1 MKDYH
6 KVEVPEGIKYISDW
20 TEYTIPFGKC
30 IIDKK
35 VCGCGYTQF
44 CLINQDKI
52 ILCSP
57 RLALLEN
64 KASQNP
70 GCHYFQSITLTTRQ
84 KKFLGLDTDQKVSD
98 YILAT
103 QKSGVFDY
111 LETCKREMRP
121 PKFLVSYDSLGK
133 LLGILQFLGMNLGY
147 FKVIVDEFQL
157 IFSDSR
163 FKADV
168 ELDFVKILDQ
178 CCENVCFLS
187 STPMLQEYLELIP
200 EFEGLDYYD
209 FSWKNHPVVKPS
221 ITRIE
226 SENLEQSILEL
237 IGIYREGKGPTKII
251 NEIEYKSTEAV
262 FYVSNVSMITSVIK
276 KSGLTPGEVNII
288 CSNQDGVNERKIKKC
303 GKGFKI
309 GSAPLK
315 GQSHKMFTFCTS
327 TAFCGV
333 DFYSTN
339 AKSYVFSN
347 CNLET
352 MSIDIS
358 LELPQIIGRQRLSEN
373 VFRYDIVFYC
383 QSTIRKITKEDFE
396 RSMISKK
403 QNTQQ
408 MIQDFDIL
416 LKAGRDVNK
425 QRMLIRAGI
434 EKYRYSDDFC
444 GIDRITGKP
453 VYNNLVYLSE
463 LRAWELQNK
472 IYDNDLSVLMV
483 LDTIGEV
490 STSTKF
496 LDEAISVSFFEDRMR
511 KLINHIKNY
520 PEDVNRLPEKYK
532 VYFDYIPISVLERSS
547 LRKDDLDKRLGN
559 SVKNKSKEDPE
570 IIEEIYKIFKEGY
583 VYLNDEIKTNLSGIY
598 GMNSKATDIKKY
610 FETTRARVT
619 NKSTGQRE
627 EGFRLVKRKY

>member
-1 MKDYH
+1 MKNYYKID
-6 KVEVPEGIKYISDW
+6 VPVGIKYISDW
-20 TEYTIPFGKC
+20 VGYEIPFGKC
-30 IIDKK
+30 VIDKK

-44 CLINQDKI
+44 CLTNPDKV

-70 GCHYFQSITLTTRQ
+70 DCHYFQSIILTARQ
-84 KKFLGLDTDQKVSD
+84 KKSLSLDTDQKVND
-98 YILAT
+98 YILTT
-103 QKSGVFDY
+103 QKSRVFGY
-111 LETCKREMRP
+111 LENCKRNMIP

-133 LLGILQFLGMNLGY
+133 LLGILQFLGMNLDY
-147 FKVIVDEFQL
+147 FKIIVDEFQL

-163 FKADV
+163 FKADI
-168 ELDFVKILDQ
+168 ELDFVNILDQ
-178 CCENVCFLS
+178 CCVNTCFLS
-187 STPMLQEYLELIP
+187 STPMLKEYLELMP
-200 EFEGLDYYD
+200 EFKKLDYYE
-209 FSWKNHPVVKPS
+209 FFWTNHPVVKPN

-226 SENLEQSILEL
+226 SENLEQSIIEL
-237 IGIYREGKGPTKII
+237 IGMYREGKGPTKVV
-251 NEIEYKSTEAV
+251 NGVTHKSTEAV

-276 KSGLTPGEVNII
+276 KSGLKPEEVNII
-288 CSNQDGVNERKIKKC
+288 CSKLDGKNEAKIKKC

-315 GQSHKMFTFCTS
+315 GQPHKMFTFCTS

-383 QSTIRKITKEDFE
+383 QSTIRKISQQEFE
-396 RSMISKK
+396 KRVERKK
-403 QNTQQ
+403 LITQQ
-408 MIQDFDIL
+408 MIRDFDTL
-416 LKAGRDVNK
+416 ALAGGNIDK

-434 EKYRYSDDFC
+434 ETYQYNDDFC
-444 GIDRITGKP
+444 GIDRMTGKP
-453 VYNNLVYLSE
+453 IYNNLVYLSE

-483 LDTIGEV
+483 LDAIGNV
-490 STSTKF
+490 STSTNF
-496 LDEAISVSFFEDRMR
+496 LDEVISVSFFEDRMK
-511 KLINHIKNY
+511 KLIEHIKNN
-520 PEDVNRLPEKYK
+520 PGDINKLPEKYK
-532 VYFDYIPISVLERSS
+532 VYFDSISLDKLESAS
-547 LRKDDLDKRLGN
+547 LRKDDLDRRLGV
-559 SVKNKSKEDPE
+559 SKKNN
-570 IIEEIYKIFKEGY
+570 FKETQDMIDK
-583 VYLNDEIKTNLSGIY
+583 VY
-598 GMNSKATDIKKY
+598 NS
-610 FETTRARVT
+610 FM
-619 NKSTGQRE
+619 
-627 EGFRLVKRKY
+627 EG